1 MTEYQDVTMS
11 GQKQYTKK
19 MTKRIKGCPEWF
31 ECPSLKTEVESD
43 LVTDTTTFSDEAR
56 RAEADARLYETC
68 TTSLQYLVDVVSA
81 YHKAVPELLTKLLDF
96 LGGFIRRNHPSLA
109 AVGVAAL
116 TQLAVSCGSEAAPGT
131 WRAMLEAFK
140 SATLTQFQISK
151 RC

>member
-1 MTEYQDVTMS
+1 MS

-68 TTSLQYLVDVVSA
+68 TTSA
-81 YHKAVPELLTKLLDF
+81 AVPRGPWYQITTNPFPELLDEAVRF
-96 LGGFIRRNHPSLA
+96 LGRLHPA
-109 AVGVAAL
+109 QPPEPGVQAHG
-116 TQLAVSCGSEAAPGT
+116 QG
-131 WRAMLEAFK
+131 RAE
-140 SATLTQFQISK
+140 K
-151 RC
+151 R